1 MSFNRPTI
9 TQLITRAQNDI
20 DSRLPGVDA
29 KLRVTLI
36 NAVVNGVAA
45 VSHGLYGHLDW
56 LSKQIIP
63 DTAEDELLERHA
75 SWWGINRNS
84 ATAAIGSVIFTG
96 SNGVVIP
103 AGTLL
108 QRSDEAEFTTDS
120 EVTISAATANVS
132 VTASIHG
139 QSANTTASSVLTI
152 VSPIA
157 GVNSESVVDGA
168 GLNSGTDIE
177 TIDALRERLRQRVQQ
192 PPHGGAKHD
201 YDAWAKEVSGVT
213 RSWTFPLW
221 FGDGT
226 VGVFFTRDNDASL
239 IPDPTEVAEVQTYL
253 DSVRPVT
260 ASVTAIAPIAA
271 AQDMIIQISPNTV
284 DVQTAIEAS
293 LKDLF
298 RLEAQVEDG
307 NGSGTL
313 LISHIREAIS
323 IATGEA
329 DHILI
334 TPAANITLSSAE
346 LATLGAITW
355 QAIP

>member
-9 TQLITRAQNDI
+9 TELITRAQNDI

-63 DTAEDELLERHA
+63 DTAEDEILERHA
-75 SWWGINRNS
+75 AWWGINRLA
-84 ATAAIGSVIFTG
+84 ATPAIGTVVFTG
-96 SNGVVIP
+96 SDGVVIP

-108 QRSDEAEFTTDS
+108 QRSDEAEFATDN
-120 EVTISAATANVS
+120 EATISSGTANILI
-132 VTASIHG
+132 TASGSG
-139 QSANTTASSVLTI
+139 QASNTTANSLLTI
-152 VSPIA
+152 VTPVPGI
-157 GVNSESVVDGA
+157 NSEPVVDGS

-177 TIDALRERLRQRVQQ
+177 TIDALRERLRKRVQQ
-192 PPHGGAKHD
+192 PPHGGALHD
-201 YDAWAKEVSGVT
+201 YDTWAKQVSGVT

-226 VGVFFTRDNDASL
+226 VGVFFTRDDDASL
-239 IPDPTEVAEVQTYL
+239 IPDASEVAAVQTYL

-271 AQDMIIQISPNTV
+271 AQDMTIQISPNTV
-284 DVQTAIEAS
+284 AVQTAIEAS

-329 DHILI
+329 DHVLVS
-334 TPAANITLSSAE
+334 PAANITLTSGQLS
-346 LATLGAITW
+346 TLGTITW
-355 QAIP
+355 QTL